1 MNSMAFSEISVRIQN
16 FRAIKDANLK
26 LNGLTVLSGLNG
38 SGKSTVAKTLYY
50 AIKTALNYDEILDGL
65 LRRKFDRAFDEFSF
79 FIDDLVRSMSR
90 YSLVDKE
97 NFSAEDLFSP
107 LAGKTGKEFIRCLE
121 DALDKIT
128 VLSEKI
134 ESVSE
139 ERRRNFLRSLLRR
152 ANQKLVFDD
161 DNPVDLNNS
170 QSGINCAVSQNAWEL
185 ISQTEEKKEKRSL
198 PAFIKLCSSVFG
210 VEIPDGF
217 SYQEGDVE
225 IFDKDEKRV
234 RPIQDFK
241 IVHYIDTPWVIDFPN
256 NRFSFI
262 TLPHA
267 HWKDILEKIDTPD
280 DFSGHSSIAEDIA
293 KTIIKGYATRRSN
306 EPRLF
311 FERTDNV
318 RFLLRDAATGIKGL
332 SIIQRLAEK
341 HAFDEKTL
349 LILDEPESHLH
360 PQWIVEYARILV
372 LMQKELG
379 VKILIASHSPDMID
393 ALQTFSESAGIADRT
408 NFYLAEESASDS
420 FLYTYEPLGNSIA
433 KIFKV
438 FNVAATR
445 IANYEKD
452 LGKNA
457 D

>member
-1 MNSMAFSEISVRIQN
+1 MESSETAVRLQN

-26 LNGLTVLSGLNG
+26 LNGLTVLSGING
-38 SGKSTVAKTLYY
+38 SGKSTIAKTLYY
-50 AIKTALNYDEILDGL
+50 AIKTALNYEKILDGL

-97 NFSAEDLFSP
+97 NFSADDLFSP
-107 LAGKTGKEFIRCLE
+107 LKGKTGKEFIRCLE
-121 DALDKIT
+121 DTLEKIT

-134 ESVSE
+134 ESVTE

-161 DNPVDLNNS
+161 DNSVDLNNS
-170 QSGINCAVSQNAWEL
+170 QRGINCAVLQKAQEL

-198 PAFIKLCSSVFG
+198 AAFVKLCSSIFG

-217 SYQEGDVE
+217 SYREGDVE

-241 IVHYIDTPWVIDFPN
+241 VVHYVDTPWVIDFPN
-256 NRFSFI
+256 NRFLFI

-267 HWKDILEKIDTPD
+267 HWTDILEKIGTPD
-280 DFSGHSSIAEDIA
+280 DFSVHSSIAEDIA
-293 KTIIKGYATRRSN
+293 KTIIKGYATLRSDD
-306 EPRLF
+306 PRLF

-341 HAFDEKTL
+341 RAFDDKTL

-379 VKILIASHSPDMID
+379 VKLLIASHSPDMID
-393 ALQTFSESAGIADRT
+393 ALQTFSQSAGIETRT
-408 NFYLAEESASDS
+408 NFYLAEETSPASFS
-420 FLYTYEPLGNSIA
+420 YEYRLLGNSIA
-433 KIFKV
+433 KIFKA
-438 FNVAATR
+438 FNVAASR
-445 IANYEKD
+445 IANYEKT
-452 LGKNA
+452 LKNDA
-457 D
+457 AQN